1 VDSSKLYNTDNRTQ
15 VMNAPPGRDA
25 THFDRQTGFAA
36 RRTSRGD
43 SMVSVLIFLVRDV
56 TRMDNIGPHKLQFVV
71 VI

>member
-1 VDSSKLYNTDNRTQ
+1 MLLLEEMQ
-15 VMNAPPGRDA
+15 HILIG
-25 THFDRQTGFAA
+25 QTGFAA
-36 RRTSRGD
+36 RQDIFVED